1 MVYVRDMGLQGIWI
15 SRAITEFFIGTCYDI
30 AICFTNIE
38 EVIWN
43 NRERMAELED
53 MEVEREEK
61 DE

>member
-1 MVYVRDMGLQGIWI
+1 MGLEGIWI

-30 AICFTNIE
+30 AICLTDIE

-53 MEVEREEK
+53 MDAEL
-61 DE
+61 